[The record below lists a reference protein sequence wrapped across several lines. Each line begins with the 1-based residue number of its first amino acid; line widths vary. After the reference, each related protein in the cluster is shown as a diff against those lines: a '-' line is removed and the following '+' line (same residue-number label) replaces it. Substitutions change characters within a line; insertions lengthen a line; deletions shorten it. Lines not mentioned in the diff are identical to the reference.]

1 MGRSLQRRPFNKIM
15 SLEKH
20 DLCGFTHFTVLVNS
34 DGDAVASGDN
44 DFGQCEIPALEGD
57 ESYIQVAAGF
67 IHTVLL
73 RSNGIAFFLS
83 QLHSIDP
90 LMGTRNLMLLLK
102 KLLTKSEIYKE
113 KYRYQTIKS
122 L

>member
-83 QLHSIDP
+83 QLASAVCDP
-90 LMGTRNLMLLLK
+90 SLGWREERQPSWCGATTRCC
-102 KLLTKSEIYKE
+102 
-113 KYRYQTIKS
+113 
-122 L
+122 